1 MPNQPAKASGTR
13 NSSQTQPAFWIQ
25 VSVPAAILPISV
37 PLSLISSI
45 GAPAAAPNTPAV
57 ITSGIR
63 ICMVVTPKLPR
74 PAFRPSASPCW
85 FFGKKVLML
94 LIEQAKLPPPMP
106 ERKAS
111 NWNTH
116 SGVSWLCS
124 AKPAPAAGII
134 SSAVVRKM
142 VLRPPAMRIMN
153 DAGMR
158 RVAPVRPAMAVR
170 VNSSAGANGKPRLS
184 ICTVTMPHISQM
196 AKPISRLGMEI
207 HRLRLATRLPVVSQN
222 IWSSTSHFS
231 ILLMVDPL
239 GAGPRWHTQRD
250 QEWLAR

>member
-1 MPNQPAKASGTR
+1 
-13 NSSQTQPAFWIQ
+13 
-25 VSVPAAILPISV
+25 
-37 PLSLISSI
+37 
-45 GAPAAAPNTPAV
+45 
-57 ITSGIR
+57 
-63 ICMVVTPKLPR
+63 
-74 PAFRPSASPCW
+74 
-85 FFGKKVLML
+85 ML

-111 NWNTH
+111 SWNTH

-170 VNSSAGANGKPRLS
+170 VNSSAGAKGKPRLS

-207 HRLRLATRLPVVSQN
+207 HRLRLATRLPVVSQK
-222 IWSSTSHFS
+222 I
-231 ILLMVDPL
+231 
-239 GAGPRWHTQRD
+239 
-250 QEWLAR
+250 